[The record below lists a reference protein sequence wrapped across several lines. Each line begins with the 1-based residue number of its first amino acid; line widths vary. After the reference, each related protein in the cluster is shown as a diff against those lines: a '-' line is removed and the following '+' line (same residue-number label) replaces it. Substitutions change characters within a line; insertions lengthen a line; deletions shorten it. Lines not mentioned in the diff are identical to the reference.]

1 MPKKCVNGNCSRR
14 KECGTYHQAVNTL
27 EASGSN
33 GKFERHSCRKGKCD
47 HFTVKE
53 YVPYG
58 EEWEH
63 NTMAL
68 PKSVIVGMLKA
79 CGQERDKYRDKA
91 ASLQT
96 AFNVMGEIFK

>member
-1 MPKKCVNGNCSRR
+1 MSKQCVNGNCSRR

-27 EASGSN
+27 EASGAN
-33 GKFERHSCRKGKCD
+33 GKFERYTCRKGKCD

-58 EEWEH
+58 EEWERT
-63 NTMAL
+63 TMKL
-68 PKSVIVGMLKA
+68 QKPVIVSMLKA
-79 CGQERDKYRDKA
+79 CGQERDMFRDKY

-96 AFNVMGEIFK
+96 AFNLMGEMFK